1 MESLESD
8 YLEKKLARLESEV
21 TDIHERYL
29 TIAETIRETHR
40 YLIKLAQ
47 NQAQIADQLARWPYI
62 VVEKKKEQ

>member
-1 MESLESD
+1 MQSLENE
-8 YLEKKLARLESEV
+8 YLEKKLAQLESEV

-29 TIAETIRETHR
+29 TVAETIRETHR